1 MIKLKGGIF
10 MPKYYHTAT
19 FMFIKVDEDEAG
31 NGYYDIIH
39 SSGRKWDYAH
49 KFSSVAEMEAY
60 EDAHSC

>member
-1 MIKLKGGIF
+1 